1 MCNFVA
7 KVTRMTELFDNIQVD
22 NELKLLGNNY
32 AIKVKPGELIEI
44 YHNGQF
50 QKVARIAPAIE
61 KRLIVV
67 DMVERC
73 GVQKKKLA
81 DALGI
86 SRQSIDTWVATYQ
99 KRGTEGLVNNTKDSW
114 KKNPKRFTGNKA
126 RELEEENKTNQ
137 EEKKKRE
144 LCIDFEDDSTETRLQ
159 PTDKELFS
167 QEHDYQGNRYAGSFL
182 FWPMFDNYYD
192 INKFL
197 NKHIGENKIVI
208 FLFAMMQVNRIFSVE
223 QLKTVYKGEFGKI
236 LGLKRLP
243 SAPELWKRIH
253 DHVNQTK
260 ETSKTTLKAFFKHQI
275 IRGIVGV
282 FNLFIDGHFIPYYGK
297 EKVHKGWYTQRGMA
311 MPGITAIYAHDQSG
325 RVAYFDLFD
334 GKADIVSTV
343 KEIHDDWKELNMGI
357 CPLIAIDR
365 EIWGVD
371 NFCELQPYK
380 IVTWEKFSDEAQ
392 LYEIEESAFGHE
404 FSWQK
409 NTYKISED
417 EKTYKDNKGNQVKM
431 RRLVYWKIRANRR
444 FAVVTTD
451 KESPAPEIALAM
463 LNRWGSNENTFKYM
477 NKRVGMHYNPVFNL
491 SGESENQQIKNPEH
505 TQATKQMA
513 NIKNQ
518 IRKYEQSLGKIK
530 ITTGKA
536 GALRENATRDKLQ
549 VKLLLLKE
557 KLRAQ
562 QTILEALPKFTELEK
577 VTGETYKTY
586 STDGKVWWDLSG
598 ALVWNSR
605 KKLIEIFS
613 NYMLDN
619 RDTIPVLEAIIKGNG
634 WIKTTRTTVTVRLE
648 PLERQ
653 SYQSAQI
660 QLCRHLNTL
669 KTKLGDGKLL
679 LFDVAPNPYHVQK

>member
-1 MCNFVA
+1 MIMS
-7 KVTRMTELFDNIQVD
+7 TLFDNTQVD
-22 NELKLLGNNY
+22 SQLKPLGKNY
-32 AIKVKPGELIEI
+32 ALKVKSGELIEI
-44 YHNGQF
+44 FHNGQF

-67 DMVERC
+67 DLVERC
-73 GVQKKKLA
+73 GVEKKKLA

-86 SRQSIDTWVATYQ
+86 SRQSIDTWIATYQ

-137 EEKKKRE
+137 QRKHKSE
-144 LCIDFEDDSTETRLQ
+144 LCIDFEGDSTGTQIQ

-167 QEHDYQGNRYAGSFL
+167 EEHDYQGNRYAGSFL
-182 FWPMFDNYYD
+182 FWPMFDNYYG

-197 NKHIGENKIVI
+197 NKHIGKSKIVI

-223 QLKTVYKGEFGKI
+223 QLKTVYKGEFGKL

-260 ETSKTTLKAFFKHQI
+260 ETSKKTIKAFFKHQVS
-275 IRGIVGV
+275 RGIVSIC
-282 FNLFIDGHFIPYYGK
+282 NLFTDGHFIPYYGK

-311 MPGITAIYAHDQSG
+311 MPGVTAIYAHDQSG
-325 RVAYFDLFD
+325 RVAWFDIYD
-334 GKADIVSTV
+334 GKADIVSAV
-343 KEIHDDWKELNMGI
+343 REIHEEWKAINMDI
-357 CPLIAIDR
+357 APLIAIDR

-371 NFCELQPYK
+371 NFCALQPYK

-392 LYEIEESAFGHE
+392 LHEIAESAFCHE
-404 FSWQK
+404 LTWEK
-409 NTYKISED
+409 KRYKISED
-417 EKTYKDNKGNQVKM
+417 EKTYKDNEGNQIKM
-431 RRLVYWKIRANRR
+431 RRIVYWKISAGQR
-444 FAVVTTD
+444 FAIVTTD
-451 KESPAPEIALAM
+451 KQTPAAEVARAM

-477 NKRVGMHYNPVFNL
+477 NKRVGMHYNPTFDL
-491 SGESENQQIKNPEH
+491 SRESETQHIKNPEH
-505 TQATKQMA
+505 TKATKQLA

-518 IRKYEQSLGKIK
+518 IRKCEQSLGKIK
-530 ITTGKA
+530 ITTGKN

-549 VKLLLLKE
+549 VKLSLLKE
-557 KLRAQ
+557 KLQAQ

-577 VTGETYKTY
+577 VTGETYKSY

-613 NYMLDN
+613 NYMSDN
-619 RDTIPVLEAIIKGNG
+619 RDVIPVLEAIIKGNG
-634 WIKTTRTTVTVRLE
+634 WIRTTRTTVTVRLE

-653 SYQSAQI
+653 SYHAAQI

-679 LFDVAPNPYHVQK
+679 LFDVASNPYNVQN